1 MSCKVISGLTE
12 QTPQKLLLDAGAFF
26 KDFNVVEV
34 GDTPADTFESAVAAG
49 KLLGATKGGGSFSSV
64 PTFREIE
71 IDGARG
77 RVKELKQIE
86 SIETKISANIIEVSV
101 ESLRAALAASV
112 IDDTDTK
119 YTKISGKFC
128 ISPDDYIGNITWVG
142 TLSGN
147 QEPVIIQVFN
157 ALSESGL
164 ELSFEDK
171 GEAVVALELF
181 AHQSLAN
188 LDETPW
194 TIWYPKVSG

>member
-26 KDFNVVEV
+26 KDFNVEKV
-34 GDTPADTFESAVAAG
+34 GETEADTFESAVAAG

-71 IDGARG
+71 VDGARG
-77 RVKELKQIE
+77 RIKELKQIE

-101 ESLRAALAASV
+101 ESLRTALAASV
-112 IDDTDTK
+112 VDDADAK

-171 GEAVVALELF
+171 GESVVALELF